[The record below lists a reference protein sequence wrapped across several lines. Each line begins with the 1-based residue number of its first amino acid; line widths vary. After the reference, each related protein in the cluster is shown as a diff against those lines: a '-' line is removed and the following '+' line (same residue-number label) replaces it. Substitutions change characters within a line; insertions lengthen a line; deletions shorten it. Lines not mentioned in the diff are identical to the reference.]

1 MVHEFAPV
9 AKLLDTSLLEAANVG
24 ACSMSRNNVPDI
36 FPVPPEKKVVWYI
49 RKRNNFRY
57 KKRKLLKIL
66 GVYIGTPP
74 PPQRKVK

>member
-49 RKRNNFRY
+49 LYVKETTSGTRKGNY
-57 KKRKLLKIL
+57 
-66 GVYIGTPP
+66 
-74 PPQRKVK
+74 